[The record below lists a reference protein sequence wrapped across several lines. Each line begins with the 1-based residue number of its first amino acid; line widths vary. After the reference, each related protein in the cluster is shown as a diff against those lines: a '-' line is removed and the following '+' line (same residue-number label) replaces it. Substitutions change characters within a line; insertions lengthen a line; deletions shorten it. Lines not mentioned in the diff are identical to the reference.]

1 MAKNVKGSCH
11 CGEIQFEVALPIQMK
26 ARCNCSLCSRK
37 GAEILIIE
45 PEQFQLLSGEESLGL
60 YQWNSMKARHYF
72 CKNCGIYTHHNRR
85 SDDRM
90 GVNRGCLPTL
100 DDTELPPQ
108 EWVNG
113 AALPLV

>member
-11 CGEIQFEVALPIQMK
+11 CGKIQFEVALPIQMK

-37 GAEILIIE
+37 GAEILVIE

-90 GVNRGCLPTL
+90 GVNRVYLAAL
-100 DDTELPPQ
+100 DDAERPPQ